1 MMMIDYKAYKA
12 QEKFKLKDM
21 ISDVVTITLVIV
33 LFTWFFT
40 SAFSLISKN
49 IYNYSY
55 IEPIHIDN
63 KENKNV

>member
-1 MMMIDYKAYKA
+1 MIDYKDYKS
-12 QEKFKLKDM
+12 QEKIKFKDM
-21 ISDVVTITLVIV
+21 VNDVVAITLVIV

-55 IEPIHIDN
+55 IEPINKDN
-63 KENKNV
+63 KNG